1 MTDTAPGAGPRPA
14 PLPRPPA
21 PRRGGR
27 LSVRWKLVGAFGVST
42 LAAASL
48 GIAALVAIWVLGDL
62 VKRMYEEPLQAINF
76 ARSAETRFARMELA
90 NRELNSADKTKIE
103 AQREKLQSLTE
114 DFLGDLQI
122 AEERGH
128 SQPVAEQAAIIKK
141 LYADWLKAATAVLD
155 MSQPAAERTRL
166 IADREASAAE
176 IFSNLEILTQL
187 VAADGYV
194 FWIAAE
200 AAVEK
205 AKSRTLMVIGAL
217 GIVIVGVAFLLIR
230 DIVVPLN
237 SLTQAMFRL
246 AAGDGTV
253 EVPHRQRKDE
263 IGRMGHALGVFKS
276 AMNDVREARERAEA
290 ATKAKSEFLA
300 MMSHEIRTPMTA
312 ILGFAE
318 LLGSP
323 DATPLQRAECAR
335 TIGRHGEHLVSI
347 INDILDLSKLE
358 AGRMTLERA
367 PCNAMV
373 TLRDVVDLYVPRG
386 ANKGLRVELVQETP
400 IPETITT
407 DPTRFRQAV
416 MNLVS
421 NAVKFTERGSVRV
434 GVAAEGEPG
443 SECLV
448 VRVIDTGIGLSEA
461 QAACLFQP
469 FVQADDSTTRRFGGT
484 GLGLSI
490 TRRLAQMLGGDVTVT
505 STPGQGSTFT
515 LRVSAAPCSGMLP
528 APQGPSDRSQAPD
541 GHREPAREAP
551 AEPASGSPRRT
562 ALSARVLLADD
573 APDNRRLFAHHLG
586 RAGAAVDVV
595 ADGQSAVDRAL
606 DAWRRHRAY
615 DAVILDVQ
623 MPELDGVQA
632 VGALRAQG
640 YRGLVIALSADAMT
654 ESRQRGLDAG
664 FDEYLTKPI
673 AGSVFIDAIRAALD
687 RAGASV

>member
-1 MTDTAPGAGPRPA
+1 MGPHIAITEQIARDACGSDLGPLMTAGQSPALGFLSNYGSYMPRIECIRDANGNPDWPWIATLVVLTAGVIVSYLRIFAFWLKSYRAEAPNDRNRKLMDLAHIFLWCAICGYAMSLVMFVWPA
-14 PLPRPPA
+14 Y
-21 PRRGGR
+21 R
-27 LSVRWKLVGAFGVST
+27 L
-42 LAAASL
+42 LAL
-48 GIAALVAIWVLGDL
+48 FLLILNIWTIRFTRNLGDL
-62 VKRMYEEPLQAINF
+62 TVSF
-76 ARSAETRFARMELA
+76 SARRLERQL
-90 NRELNSADKTKIE
+90 RESIE
-103 AQREKLQSLTE
+103 ARAR
-114 DFLGDLQI
+114 DLENQ
-122 AEERGH
+122 
-128 SQPVAEQAAIIKK
+128 V
-141 LYADWLKAATAVLD
+141 
-155 MSQPAAERTRL
+155 AERTAELERTR
-166 IADREASAAE
+166 AEA
-176 IFSNLEILTQL
+176 
-187 VAADGYV
+187 
-194 FWIAAE
+194 IAANE
-200 AAVEK
+200 
-205 AKSRTLMVIGAL
+205 AKSRFV
-217 GIVIVGVAFLLIR
+217 
-230 DIVVPLN
+230 
-237 SLTQAMFRL
+237 
-246 AAGDGTV
+246 
-253 EVPHRQRKDE
+253 
-263 IGRMGHALGVFKS
+263 
-276 AMNDVREARERAEA
+276 
-290 ATKAKSEFLA
+290 A

-358 AGRMTLERA
+358 AGRMTLEGA

-386 ANKGLRVELVQETP
+386 PNKGLRVELVQETP